1 MYQLTNN
8 LNTRYIPRGDFM
20 ESEKIDIIFLIDRSG
35 SMYGSENDTIGGFN
49 SFIAKQ
55 KKNETDARV
64 TTILFDHG
72 YEVLYKRKNLYD
84 VKDLTPNEYYVRGST
99 ALLDAIGRTIT
110 SMDREIDNKV
120 LFVITTDGYEN
131 SSKEFTRQQI
141 KNMINNHNW
150 EFIYLGADIDS
161 YAEASSIGIRSSR
174 VANYKKTHE
183 GINRMYDCLS
193 DMTINYSKSKNLEDS
208 WKEKLEE

>member
-1 MYQLTNN
+1 
-8 LNTRYIPRGDFM
+8 M

-55 KKNETDARV
+55 KQNETDARV

-84 VKDLTPNEYYVRGST
+84 VEDLTRNEYFVRGST

-174 VANYKKTHE
+174 VANYKKTSE

-193 DMTINYSKSKNLEDS
+193 DATVCYSKCENLDDS

>member
-1 MYQLTNN
+1 
-8 LNTRYIPRGDFM
+8 M

-55 KKNETDARV
+55 KQNETDARV

-84 VKDLTPNEYYVRGST
+84 VEDLTRNEYFVRGST

-174 VANYKKTHE
+174 VANYKKTSE

-193 DMTINYSKSKNLEDS
+193 DATLCYSKCENLDDS

>member
-1 MYQLTNN
+1 
-8 LNTRYIPRGDFM
+8 M

-55 KKNETDARV
+55 KKNETNARV

-84 VKDLTPNEYYVRGST
+84 VDDLTTNEYYVRGST

-110 SMDREIDNKV
+110 SMDREVENKV

-141 KNMINNHNW
+141 KNMINSHNW

-161 YAEASSIGIRSSR
+161 YAEASSIGIRKSS
-174 VANYKKTHE
+174 VSNYKKSKE
-183 GINRMYDCLS
+183 GIDTMYDCLS
-193 DMTINYSKSKNLEDS
+193 DATILYSKN
-208 WKEKLEE
+208 EELDLLAILFFLFI

>member
-1 MYQLTNN
+1 
-8 LNTRYIPRGDFM
+8 M

-35 SMYGSENDTIGGFN
+35 SMYGSENDTIGAFN

-55 KKNETDARV
+55 KQNETDARV

-84 VKDLTPNEYYVRGST
+84 VEDLTRNEYFVRGST

-161 YAEASSIGIRSSR
+161 YAEASSIGIRRSR
-174 VANYKKTHE
+174 VANYKKTSE

-193 DMTINYSKSKNLEDS
+193 DVTVCYSKCENIDDS

>member
-1 MYQLTNN
+1 
-8 LNTRYIPRGDFM
+8 M

-55 KKNETDARV
+55 KQNETDARV

-84 VKDLTPNEYYVRGST
+84 VEDLTRNEYFVRGST

-161 YAEASSIGIRSSR
+161 YAEASSIGIRRSR
-174 VANYKKTHE
+174 VANYKKTSE

-193 DMTINYSKSKNLEDS
+193 DVTVCYSKCENIDDS

>member
-1 MYQLTNN
+1 
-8 LNTRYIPRGDFM
+8 M

-110 SMDREIDNKV
+110 SMDREVENKV

-131 SSKEFTRQQI
+131 SSREFTRQQI
-141 KNMINNHNW
+141 KNMINSHNW

-161 YAEASSIGIRSSR
+161 YAEASSIGIKRSS
-174 VANYKKTHE
+174 VANYSKTSE
-183 GINRMYDCLS
+183 GIGTMYDCIS
-193 DMTINYSKSKNLEDS
+193 EATMCYSKGENLDAS

>member
-1 MYQLTNN
+1 
-8 LNTRYIPRGDFM
+8 M

-55 KKNETDARV
+55 KQNETDARV

-72 YEVLYKRKNLYD
+72 YEVLYKRKDLYEVD
-84 VKDLTPNEYYVRGST
+84 DLTRNEYFVRGST